1 MGSHAVSKQ
10 FGKITVPNIG
20 KYTII
25 DTGVGKRLPIYE
37 NVY

>member
-1 MGSHAVSKQ
+1 MGGHAVSKQ

-25 DTGVGKRLPIYE
+25 DTGVLKRLLVYE